1 MDLPGA
7 LGAAHFKEEK
17 RMAGVNEVQAI
28 SQYQKAMN
36 ENRSEINN
44 KTSEYGRTVG
54 KPELSDTAKKYYDQ
68 LKKKY
73 GNYDFVL
80 VSKEEK
86 ENAKANAA
94 KYANGFKTV
103 VLIGEEE
110 IEKMA
115 TDENF
120 RKKYEGILS
129 GAEAQLQQLKAQM
142 EASGAN
148 VKGYGIQVNDNGTT
162 SFFAVLKKSS
172 IEQKARIEKR
182 VLANREE
189 RKKAAKEDAEKRIEK
204 IKEKKTESADP
215 KKEDDVIISSNSLED
230 LLKKI
235 SDYTFDMRSN
245 AVQTEDEKLLG
256 QNIDFKG

>member
-1 MDLPGA
+1 
-7 LGAAHFKEEK
+7 
-17 RMAGVNEVQAI
+17 
-28 SQYQKAMN
+28 
-36 ENRSEINN
+36 
-44 KTSEYGRTVG
+44 
-54 KPELSDTAKKYYDQ
+54 
-68 LKKKY
+68 
-73 GNYDFVL
+73 
-80 VSKEEK
+80 
-86 ENAKANAA
+86 
-94 KYANGFKTV
+94 
-103 VLIGEEE
+103 
-110 IEKMA
+110 MA